1 MPPCFKTGG
10 GTAVRINTD
19 TEKIDKLSTI
29 EMVTLFNNE
38 DKKVA
43 EAVSGCIGTIAAAVD
58 LMTEKLKKGGRVI
71 YLGSGTSGKLAVI
84 DASECPP
91 TFGIDDNVI
100 IGVISGGIE
109 AVAGWK
115 EETEDDEELAVKDL
129 KGRGLSGPDV
139 VVGISASGNTPYVLS
154 GIRHASE
161 LGCSTIG
168 ISCSEKGKLNGLTD
182 ICITADVG
190 PEVIEG
196 STRLKAG
203 TAQKM
208 ILNMLSSCTMIK
220 LGKTYGNL
228 MANLRPISLKLKKRA
243 LDIIM
248 YAAGCSEEEA
258 LKAFEKAGGNA
269 RTAILSL
276 VNDSSKIEGD

>member
-1 MPPCFKTGG
+1 M
-10 GTAVRINTD
+10 
-19 TEKIDKLSTI
+19 
-29 EMVTLFNNE
+29 
-38 DKKVA
+38 
-43 EAVSGCIGTIAAAVD
+43 
-58 LMTEKLKKGGRVI
+58 
-71 YLGSGTSGKLAVI
+71 
-84 DASECPP
+84 
-91 TFGIDDNVI
+91 
-100 IGVISGGIE
+100 
-109 AVAGWK
+109 
-115 EETEDDEELAVKDL
+115 
-129 KGRGLSGPDV
+129 
-139 VVGISASGNTPYVLS
+139 
-154 GIRHASE
+154 
-161 LGCSTIG
+161 
-168 ISCSEKGKLNGLTD
+168 
-182 ICITADVG
+182 G

>member
-1 MPPCFKTGG
+1 M
-10 GTAVRINTD
+10 RINAD
-19 TEKIDKLSTI
+19 TENIDKLSTI

-43 EAVSGCIGTIAAAVD
+43 EVVSGCIRTIAAAVD
-58 LMTEKLKKGGRVI
+58 LMTEKLKEGGRVI
-71 YLGSGTSGKLAVI
+71 YIGSGTSGKLAVI

-91 TFGIDDNVI
+91 TFGVDDNMI
-100 IGVISGGIE
+100 IGVISGGNE
-109 AVAGWK
+109 AIAGWK

-129 KGRGLSGPDV
+129 KERGLSRLDV
-139 VVGISASGNTPYVLS
+139 VVGISASGTTPYVLS
-154 GIRHASE
+154 GIKYASG

-168 ISCSEKGKLNGLTD
+168 ISCSDEGKLNALTD

-190 PEVIEG
+190 PEVIAG

-228 MANLRPISLKLKKRA
+228 MANVKPINLKLKKRA

-258 LKAFEKAGGNA
+258 LKAFETAGGNA
-269 RTAILSL
+269 RTAIAALI
-276 VNDSSKIEGD
+276 NDSTKIEGD

>member
-10 GTAVRINTD
+10 GTAVRINAD

-43 EAVSGCIGTIAAAVD
+43 EAVSECIGTIAAAVD

-100 IGVISGGIE
+100 IGVISGRIE

-115 EETEDDEELAVKDL
+115 
-129 KGRGLSGPDV
+129 
-139 VVGISASGNTPYVLS
+139 
-154 GIRHASE
+154 
-161 LGCSTIG
+161 
-168 ISCSEKGKLNGLTD
+168 
-182 ICITADVG
+182 
-190 PEVIEG
+190 
-196 STRLKAG
+196 
-203 TAQKM
+203 
-208 ILNMLSSCTMIK
+208 
-220 LGKTYGNL
+220 
-228 MANLRPISLKLKKRA
+228 
-243 LDIIM
+243 
-248 YAAGCSEEEA
+248 EEEA

-269 RTAILSL
+269 RAAILSL